1 MEESLK
7 YKEESSGRESKIK
20 QVEDVLD
27 KERQERR
34 HIKLKLDEES
44 RLSRVSLFLS
54 LFSLNFFISQ
64 Y

>member
-7 YKEESSGRESKIK
+7 YKEESSGRENKIK

-44 RLSRVSLFLS
+44 RLSRVSLFASFTYLS
-54 LFSLNFFISQ
+54 HFKYSE
-64 Y
+64 